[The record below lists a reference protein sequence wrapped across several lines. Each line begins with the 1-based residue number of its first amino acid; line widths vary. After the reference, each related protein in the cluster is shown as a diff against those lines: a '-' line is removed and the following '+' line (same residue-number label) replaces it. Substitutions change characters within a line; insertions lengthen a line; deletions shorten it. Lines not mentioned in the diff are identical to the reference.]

1 VNQNEYT
8 GIALGTVAIIS
19 LTIAYY
25 VLCITLELA
34 TVFCPGS
41 MGPLIACL
49 GVCFR
54 SVSRKRLEE
63 ARLRAQRDRGG
74 GGDGGKGGARHAR
87 SSFAGDMSVN
97 PWMMRNGGAGAAGDS
112 DALFGEGGV
121 LDAAQITGMRER
133 PTPAMWAAIQAS
145 YGRMHSML
153 QGLQSEAADLK
164 RELQTARGGGVSLA
178 PAGKAAGGAGAV
190 AARSRTNFK
199 QRLQA
204 GRLGGG
210 ANGGKRLGSR
220 SRSDEGESEGEENPA
235 AGAETRLAGA
245 AGFSAGAGASG
256 RVARASTARPAG
268 ASALLPGAAA
278 AFAPNKPSPTGSA
291 LSAGSAGST
300 GSAHLAGMSG
310 FASKG
315 VKQMRRSIA
324 GGGPGGGGF
333 SGVMEEG
340 GDGERAAPARGDAA
354 GPEAGGSGHRSR
366 RPSSAG
372 ATGAAAGAGL
382 RSSSNGGAAAA
393 VAADGGGGGG
403 TPSSRRSISVRRSSV
418 ALAAAAAAASP
429 GGSTSAAASGAVAAG
444 EGGSKR
450 RRASGRVSVAGSP
463 GGTASGSRPSSG
475 RVVTALLSADSL
487 ALRNARA
494 VAYEGEGDD
503 EEGGEGGDV

>member
-1 VNQNEYT
+1 VNQSEYT
-8 GIALGTVAIIS
+8 GIALGTVAIIAM
-19 LTIAYY
+19 TIGYY

-97 PWMMRNGGAGAAGDS
+97 PWMMRNGGAGVSDDS

-121 LDAAQITGMRER
+121 LDAAQIAGMRER

-145 YGRMHSML
+145 YGRMHGML

-164 RELQTARGGGVSLA
+164 RELQTVRGGGVSLA
-178 PAGKAAGGAGAV
+178 PAGKASGGAGAAV
-190 AARSRTNFK
+190 AAGRYRTNFK

-210 ANGGKRLGSR
+210 ASGGGKLGSR
-220 SRSDEGESEGEENPA
+220 SRSDEGEENPEA
-235 AGAETRLAGA
+235 GPEPRLGGAGAGGSSAGPGAGGRVASRIRPGGATELLTGAA
-245 AGFSAGAGASG
+245 AGF
-256 RVARASTARPAG
+256 
-268 ASALLPGAAA
+268 
-278 AFAPNKPSPTGSA
+278 APNRPSPTGSV
-291 LSAGSAGST
+291 LSAGSAGSVSST
-300 GSAHLAGMSG
+300 GSAHLAGMRG

-324 GGGPGGGGF
+324 GGPGGGGGF
-333 SGVMEEG
+333 TGLVEEG
-340 GDGERAAPARGDAA
+340 DGVAVARGDAA
-354 GPEAGGSGHRSR
+354 GAEAGGSSR
-366 RPSSAG
+366 RTSSAG
-372 ATGAAAGAGL
+372 ARGAAGGAGL
-382 RSSSNGGAAAA
+382 RSSSTSGTVAA
-393 VAADGGGGGG
+393 AADGGGSGGSS
-403 TPSSRRSISVRRSSV
+403 PSSSRRSSISVRRSSV
-418 ALAAAAAAASP
+418 ALAAAAAAATP
-429 GGSTSAAASGAVAAG
+429 GGGASAAAG
-444 EGGSKR
+444 EGGSKQR
-450 RRASGRVSVAGSP
+450 RRASGRISVVGSP
-463 GGTASGSRPSSG
+463 GGTASSSRPSSG

-494 VAYEGEGDD
+494 VAYEGEDD
-503 EEGGEGGDV
+503 DGEGEVDDGQAGGGRR